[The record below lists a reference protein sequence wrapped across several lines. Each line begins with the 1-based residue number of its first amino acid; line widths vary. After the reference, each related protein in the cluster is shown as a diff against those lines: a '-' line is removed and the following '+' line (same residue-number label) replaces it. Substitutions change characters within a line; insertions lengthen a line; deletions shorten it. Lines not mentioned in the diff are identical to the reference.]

1 MSTVINSHLL
11 SCRKDI
17 PAWLRACGYKRLA
30 EIGVREGNHLKTW
43 AAANPTYLVGVDLL
57 GRRRPLGCRRQSVAE
72 RQRVLRQARLD
83 KMLADMQRW
92 LYDGACDWRLLR
104 GDSVKMAEAVKD
116 GDLDFVYIDAD
127 HTYEAVKA
135 DIAAWWLKVR
145 VGGTIA
151 GHDYVKRALPNG
163 VSFGVIQAVNEF
175 TLSLGITEPVWNT
188 AGAPDQGKDFYASW
202 FITKTKDMP

>member
-1 MSTVINSHLL
+1 MPTVINSHLL
-11 SCRKDI
+11 TCRKDI
-17 PAWLRACGYKRLA
+17 PAWLKACGYKRLA

-43 AAANPTYLVGVDLL
+43 VAANPDLLLGVDLWADE
-57 GRRRPLGCRRQSVAE
+57 G
-72 RQRVLRQARLD
+72 VLSRNDKSFNQERLD
-83 KMLADMQRW
+83 KMFSDLLAWGTRHSFNM
-92 LYDGACDWRLLR
+92 ALLR
-104 GDSVKMAEAVKD
+104 GDSVKLAEAVKD

-135 DIAAWWLKVR
+135 DIAAWWPKVR
-145 VGGTIA
+145 VGGTLS
-151 GHDYVKRALPNG
+151 GHDYVKRTLPNG

-175 TLSLGITEPVWNT
+175 AASLGITEPVWNT